1 MFFALPALCG
11 EWELKSVLLVEMEH
25 FPEGQASGTIGW
37 QVKQGSGPYFS
48 SEYHTRGVGTTGHT
62 NNDNVL

>member
-11 EWELKSVLLVEMEH
+11 EWKLKSVLLVEMEH
-25 FPEGQASGTIGW
+25 FPEGQASGTIW
-37 QVKQGSGPYFS
+37 LQVKQGSRSFFLG
-48 SEYHTRGVGTTGHT
+48 ENHTCGVGTTRHT